1 MFPGPISADFK
12 DLLTRGLTKNPAHR
26 IKLEEQFVHPWVTK
40 QGTHPL
46 PLCQTKTPIEV
57 TLEEIQK
64 AISKRNLESNFF
76 AMAKIGGKLK
86 RKKMIA
92 SSTHNLEEY

>member
-1 MFPGPISADFK
+1 MAK
-12 DLLTRGLTKNPAHR
+12 GLAKNPSAR
-26 IKLEEQFVHPWVTK
+26 ISLEALFAHPWVTK
-40 QGTHPL
+40 RGAQPL
-46 PLCQTKTPIEV
+46 QQLQTKTPIEV
-57 TLEEIQK
+57 TLEDIQK

-92 SSTHNLEEY
+92 ASTHNLEEY